1 MKQVLLGHSSKIYC
15 FTGNVFNPNMRIR
28 YFLIIDLCTINLCL
42 FKEDCICLC
51 LFSQARPFLFHSANR
66 FQYSYPNAISAAMEM
81 KNVWLARLTCLANN
95 QNSHNL
101 ARYQALK
108 TMSGTVQ
115 KMQKQ

>member
-1 MKQVLLGHSSKIYC
+1 MLAQLLAYSHKPDPSCSTVPIASSTHI
-15 FTGNVFNPNMRIR
+15 
-28 YFLIIDLCTINLCL
+28 
-42 FKEDCICLC
+42 
-51 LFSQARPFLFHSANR
+51 
-66 FQYSYPNAISAAMEM
+66 QYAISAAMEM
-81 KNVWLARLTCLANN
+81 ENVWLARLTCLANN